1 MFELQRNCGRHCW
14 QKAAAGLQ
22 YIIGGHMLTRAKK
35 KGRLVRWWWWLW
47 VDVLLVFIGTPL
59 FDFLMPPRRPKET
72 RDGTG
77 QTEVQMGLAY
87 LHLGTHSLGH
97 CEWDTHKEKELVL
110 LLLRRDTIG

>member
-35 KGRLVRWWWWLW
+35 GRSSCAV

-59 FDFLMPPRRPKET
+59 FDFLVPPRRPKET

-97 CEWDTHKEKELVL
+97 CE
-110 LLLRRDTIG
+110 